1 MGMTNT
7 TEAGEAVL
15 KTDVLGRIK
24 TPRERREKILD
35 EFEGSGLSGRKFAE
49 LTGINYQTFAT
60 WAQQRRRE
68 RKQYPVAP
76 QSSAKSLSQVR
87 WLEAVVEQK
96 KLPAGC
102 AQNVLVVHLPG
113 GARME
118 IADTLQAT
126 LAAQI
131 IRSLENKPALSC

>member
-1 MGMTNT
+1 MTNT
-7 TEAGEAVL
+7 TEAEESVL
-15 KTDVLGRIK
+15 KTDMLGRIR
-24 TPRERREKILD
+24 TRRQRREKILD

-68 RKQYPVAP
+68 RKQYPAAP
-76 QSSAKSLSQVR
+76 KISTKPVCQVR

-96 KLPAGC
+96 KLPTGC
-102 AQNVLVVHLPG
+102 GQSVLVVHLPG

-118 IADTLQAT
+118 IADATQAA
-126 LAAQI
+126 LAAALL
-131 IRSLENKPALSC
+131 RSLENKPALAC

>member
-1 MGMTNT
+1 MTNT
-7 TEAGEAVL
+7 TEGEEAVL
-15 KTDVLGRIK
+15 KTDVLGRIR

-35 EFEGSGLSGRKFAE
+35 EFESSGLSGRKFAE

-60 WAQQRRRE
+60 WAQKRRRE
-68 RKQYPVAP
+68 RKQYPAAP
-76 QSSAKSLSQVR
+76 KLSSNSASQVR

-96 KLPAGC
+96 KLPAGS

-118 IADTLQAT
+118 IADATQAA
-126 LAAQI
+126 LAAALL
-131 IRSLENKPALSC
+131 RSMENKPALSC